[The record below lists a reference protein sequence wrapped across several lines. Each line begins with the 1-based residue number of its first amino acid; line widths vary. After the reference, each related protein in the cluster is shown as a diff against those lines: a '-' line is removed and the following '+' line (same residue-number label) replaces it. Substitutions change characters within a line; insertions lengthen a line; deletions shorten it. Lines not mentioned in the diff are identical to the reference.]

1 MAIDLVKLTGAAA
14 QSTPAASSS
23 ARSTANQVAAQV
35 AAKTASQNQEARKA
49 VHAAARELESHM
61 LGMGRSLEFRVDS
74 QSNTMIVMVR
84 DKNSG
89 EVIRQMPSEEA
100 LWLAQ
105 HLEAA
110 SNFLLN
116 TSA

>member
-1 MAIDLVKLTGAAA
+1 MAIDLVKQMGAAQPA
-14 QSTPAASSS
+14 PVASNNARSAAS
-23 ARSTANQVAAQV
+23 QVAAQV
-35 AAKTASQNQEARKA
+35 AAKAASQNQESRKA
-49 VHAAARELESHM
+49 VQAAARELESHM
-61 LGMGRSLEFRVDS
+61 LGMGRSLEFRVDT
-74 QSNTMIVMVR
+74 QTNTTVVMVR

-100 LWLAQ
+100 LWLAR
-105 HLEAA
+105 HLEVA

>member
-1 MAIDLVKLTGAAA
+1 MAIDLVKSTGASASTTLATSGNTRTAITQGAA
-14 QSTPAASSS
+14 QAASQHHEV
-23 ARSTANQVAAQV
+23 RQVEMAAV
-35 AAKTASQNQEARKA
+35 KLEA
-49 VHAAARELESHM
+49 HL

-74 QSNTMIVMVR
+74 QTNTMIVMVR
-84 DKNSG
+84 DKDSG

-105 HLEAA
+105 HLDVA
-110 SNFLLN
+110 SSFLLN